1 LATGP
6 FTPENRSKGEK
17 KKMGWIFSL
26 AAFIVA
32 IVRQNMT
39 LMIASGLF
47 AIAGSISFGAV
58 TLRGQ
63 REKECKDR
71 RELWKN
77 ILTSLAKQKPSN

>member
-1 LATGP
+1 
-6 FTPENRSKGEK
+6 
-17 KKMGWIFSL
+17 MGWIFSL

-71 RELWKN
+71 REL
-77 ILTSLAKQKPSN
+77 

>member
-1 LATGP
+1 
-6 FTPENRSKGEK
+6 
-17 KKMGWIFSL
+17 MGWIFSL

-63 REKECKDR
+63 REKECKDW